1 MKVPAFKESKGVST
15 ENPLALPIKNRFYVR
30 KLKFLR
36 IAFAPEI
43 SAVELPLFRGAVI
56 AAVDRSNVLFHNH
69 REEGFRYAYP
79 LIQYKRQHH
88 KPVLICLDEGAD
100 AIHTLF
106 QQRVHQLRLGQ
117 RHIALDIEAIN
128 LREITLQVWDRA
140 FRYRIHHWL
149 ALHGPVY
156 LDYRNKATDAER
168 LQLLESILRGNILS
182 MAKGLGWFIE
192 RRVEVRIHRVL
203 GTRVVDFKDTQMSA
217 FDVEFDCNVL
227 LPGGIGLGKGAALGH
242 GILSTLKTNT
252 LDNDDSRND
261 LPGRLGA

>member
-15 ENPLALPIKNRFYVR
+15 ENPLAPPIKNRFYVR

-43 SAVELPLFRGAVI
+43 SAVELPLFRGAVV
-56 AAVDRSNVLFHNH
+56 AAVGRSHVLFHNH
-69 REEGFRYAYP
+69 QEEGFRYAYP
-79 LIQYKRQHH
+79 LIQYKRQYH

-100 AIHTLF
+100 SIHTLF

-156 LDYRNKATDAER
+156 LDYRKKTNDAER
-168 LQLLESILRGNILS
+168 TQLLESILRGNILS
-182 MAKGLGWFIE
+182 MAKGLNWFIE
-192 RRVEVRIHRVL
+192 RRVEVRIQRVL

-217 FDVEFDCNVL
+217 FDVEFECNVL
-227 LPGGIGLGKGAALGH
+227 LPSGIGLGKGAALGY
-242 GILSTLKTNT
+242 GILSTLKTNA

-261 LPGRLGA
+261 LPGRIGA

>member
-1 MKVPAFKESKGVST
+1 M
-15 ENPLALPIKNRFYVR
+15 R

-36 IAFAPEI
+36 IAFVPEI

-56 AAVDRSNVLFHNH
+56 QAVDRENILFHNH

-100 AIHTLF
+100 AIHALF
-106 QQRVHQLRLGQ
+106 QQRVRQLRLGQ
-117 RHIALDIEAIN
+117 RHIDLEIEAIN
-128 LREITLQVWDRA
+128 LREVTLQVWDRP

-156 LDYRNKATDAER
+156 QDYRNKATDAER
-168 LQLLESILRGNILS
+168 LRLLESILRGNILS
-182 MAKGLGWFIE
+182 MAKGLDWFIE
-192 RRVEVRIHRVL
+192 QKVEVHIHRL
-203 GTRVVDFKDTQMSA
+203 IATRVVDFKNTQMSA

-227 LPGGIGLGKGAALGH
+227 LPGGIGLGKGAALGF
-242 GILSTLKTNT
+242 GVVSTLKTNT
-252 LDNDDSRND
+252 LEDYDTRND
-261 LPGRLGA
+261 LSGRAGA